1 MDDGPLVRVEVTV
14 NFDSLRKGQVGEV
27 ELNGRIEMLI
37 RRGYLKLLGHVDV
50 PATEVLPVALGTPEP
65 AAPTETPAKRSR
77 PSRAKTKA
85 TATPAESSD
94 GDSPGGTELE

>member
-1 MDDGPLVRVEVTV
+1 MV
-14 NFDSLRKGQVGEV
+14 NFDSLRKGQTGEV
-27 ELNGRIEMLI
+27 ELSGRIEMLI

-50 PATEVLPVALGTPEP
+50 PAVEVPSVVPEAPEP

-85 TATPAESSD
+85 TATPEESSD

>member
-1 MDDGPLVRVEVTV
+1 MDDGPLVRVEVMV

-50 PATEVLPVALGTPEP
+50 PAVEVFPVAPEVPEP
-65 AAPTETPAKRSR
+65 PAPTEAPAKRIR
-77 PSRAKTKA
+77 PSRAKTKVA
-85 TATPAESSD
+85 ATPEENSD